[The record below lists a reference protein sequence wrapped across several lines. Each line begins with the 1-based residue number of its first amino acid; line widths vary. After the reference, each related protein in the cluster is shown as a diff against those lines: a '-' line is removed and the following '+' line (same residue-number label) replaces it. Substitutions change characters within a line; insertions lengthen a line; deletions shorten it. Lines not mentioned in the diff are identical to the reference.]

1 MTNFFVDQ
9 LFSGFLLAAFPI
21 AILAGLISFI
31 SPCVLPLVPGYLSF
45 AAGYSQA
52 KGRVFL
58 GSLLFVMGF
67 SVLFISYGA
76 LFGGIGSQISS
87 HEEIITRVLG
97 VLTIFLGLI
106 FMGRFPMAPTFSP
119 KISTNGGLIGAPLLG
134 FLFGIGWTPCIG
146 PALATV
152 QTLAFQESSAAR
164 GAILSFGYCIGLGA
178 PFIASGLYLDKF
190 IFSSTSTSSASGRTR
205 TPAADVWIRP
215 WLSVSGTR
223 CTRCTPPSNFK
234 RAYGVVPGSG
244 VPFDLIAIE
253 ISL

>member
-1 MTNFFVDQ
+1 MIDFFVDQ
-9 LFSGFLLAAFPI
+9 LLGGFLLVAFPI
-21 AILAGLISFI
+21 AVLAGLISFV

-45 AAGYSQA
+45 AAGYSKA

-58 GSLLFVMGF
+58 GSILFVLGF

-76 LFGGIGSQISS
+76 LFGGIGSRISTN
-87 HEEIITRVLG
+87 EETITRILG
-97 VLTIFLGLI
+97 VITILLGLV
-106 FMGRFPMAPTFSP
+106 FMGSFPMMRTFSP

-178 PFIASGLYLDKF
+178 PFIASGLYLDK
-190 IFSSTSTSSASGRTR
+190 SARLRRFLT
-205 TPAADVWIRP
+205 
-215 WLSVSGTR
+215 
-223 CTRCTPPSNFK
+223 K
-234 RAYGVVPGSG
+234 RG
-244 VPFDLIAIE
+244 DLISKIGGALLILIGIAQLLGFWTDLM
-253 ISL
+253 ISLRSMITEFAPVI